1 MSVQDSAGPVVVN
14 PPSRIISGR
23 SNLGNG
29 GLRIP
34 TVFSPEYAG
43 YTFQMVGVD
52 FPPGAILEMRN
63 MTVVLPG
70 VAFKDLDASPLFDY
84 FTIGN
89 AGRVCFM
96 NRWVSRSALI
106 LKYAAQCNAMS
117 ANNQTVKVCYDT

>member
-1 MSVQDSAGPVVVN
+1 
-14 PPSRIISGR
+14 
-23 SNLGNG
+23 
-29 GLRIP
+29 
-34 TVFSPEYAG
+34 
-43 YTFQMVGVD
+43 
-52 FPPGAILEMRN
+52 MRN